1 MKAVE
6 VSKLFLFWSA
16 KNGDNPITNLKLQK
30 LLYYAQGWSFVELKK
45 ELFEDEIEAWQ
56 YGPVVPG
63 VYNTYKSFK
72 NLPIEYDIEK
82 DNSNIE
88 ENFDKETLDFLKKFY
103 ESYIVIPAF
112 RLVESSHQE
121 RPWLEAYNNKGPKSI
136 IEKGV
141 IKEFFEEWNNK
152 E

>member
-1 MKAVE
+1 MRAIK

-16 KNGDNPITNLKLQK
+16 KNGDDPITNLKLQK
-30 LLYYAQGWSFVELKK
+30 LLYYAQGWSFAELKR
-45 ELFEDEIEAWQ
+45 ELFEDNVEAWQ
-56 YGPVVPG
+56 YGPIVSE

-82 DNSNIE
+82 DNSDIE
-88 ENFDKETLDFLKKFY
+88 NNFDKETLDFLKKFY

-121 RPWLEAYNNKGPKSI
+121 RPWLEVYNNKGPKSI

-141 IKEFFEEWNNK
+141 IQEFFEEWNNR